1 MLQSLHVKNLA
12 LIDEIEVEFAEGL
25 NILTGETG
33 AGKSIILGSVNLAL
47 GGRYTKDLIRQG
59 ENYALVELVFT
70 VTEKS
75 RLKALEKLCIYPEDG
90 LLILSRKLMDG
101 RSVSRIN
108 GETVTIAVLKEVAAI
123 LIDIHG
129 QHEHQSLLYKK
140 NHLGFVDAFAWDYLA
155 DIKKQAASA
164 YQEYRTCKKTLDE
177 ADMDESSRAKELDF
191 LKFEVSEILNAY
203 FGEGKW
209 DENLITSQES
219 LASERNEYDGENRKL
234 WIVQTGVG
242 FLSITITYKDEVPDE
257 KVRLQEGE
265 DLLQTLNINIMDE
278 YMKQTDF
285 VNDDRS
291 VYTYYLQQDGI
302 KISPEGYSIGSEG
315 DETEY
320 YGQFAKISMEDNG
333 YMIMIQKAS
342 EVVGRESISER
353 QQISDEDA
361 IQAVYDAVWNG
372 LQIPALQTNP
382 IADSLQVEVQYI
394 PVDMGS
400 NTGEYVYDIGFYVKQ
415 LIDQD
420 GSDAL
425 WHFTGLVDA
434 TMPYCYSFTMAR
446 ESDEEFQTEY
456 LKISDRKK

>member
-1 MLQSLHVKNLA
+1 MRKRISVCMLAAMMSVTSMYSFVAQG
-12 LIDEIEVEFAEGL
+12 AE
-25 NILTGETG
+25 NETEQETG
-33 AGKSIILGSVNLAL
+33 IEQESETQAEEAVDPMSA
-47 GGRYTKDLIRQG
+47 D
-59 ENYALVELVFT
+59 
-70 VTEKS
+70 
-75 RLKALEKLCIYPEDG
+75 RL
-90 LLILSRKLMDG
+90 LM
-101 RSVSRIN
+101 
-108 GETVTIAVLKEVAAI
+108 
-123 LIDIHG
+123 
-129 QHEHQSLLYKK
+129 
-140 NHLGFVDAFAWDYLA
+140 
-155 DIKKQAASA
+155 
-164 YQEYRTCKKTLDE
+164 
-177 ADMDESSRAKELDF
+177 RARDF
-191 LKFEVSEILNAY
+191 RPSEILDAY

-209 DENLITSQES
+209 DEALVTNQDSLI
-219 LASERNEYDGENRKL
+219 SERNEYDGEDRTIL
-234 WIVQTGVG
+234 ISQSGVG
-242 FLSITITYKDEVPDE
+242 FLAIIVTYKNEIPDE
-257 KVRLQEGE
+257 EIRRQEGE

-394 PVDMGS
+394 PVDMGT
-400 NTGEYVYDIGFYVKQ
+400 NKDEYVYDIGLYVKQ
-415 LIDQD
+415 MINPDD
-420 GSDAL
+420 GSDQL
-425 WHFTGLVDA
+425 WYFAGLVDV
-434 TMPYCYSFTMAR
+434 TMPYCYTFTMAV
-446 ESDEEFQTEY
+446 DFEEDFQTEY
-456 LKISDRKK
+456 LKISDRE